1 LGVKEQE
8 IVIARLTEQ
17 VNAKKLFFLL
27 DCGLT
32 DRKFLEQLRE
42 ANLVNLQNGHS
53 NGESMEIDTKVD
65 NV

>member
-1 LGVKEQE
+1 
-8 IVIARLTEQ
+8 
-17 VNAKKLFFLL
+17 L

-42 ANLVNLQNGHS
+42 ANPVNLQNGLS
-53 NGESMEIDTKVD
+53 NGESMKIDTKEE